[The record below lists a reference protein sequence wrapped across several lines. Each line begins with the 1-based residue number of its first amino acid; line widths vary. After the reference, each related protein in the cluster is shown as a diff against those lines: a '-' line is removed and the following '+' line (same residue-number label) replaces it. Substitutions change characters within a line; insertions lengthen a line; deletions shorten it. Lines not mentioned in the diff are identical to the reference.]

1 MKNRCLSVLA
11 AVSLAASFGGC
22 KHEQAASV
30 SVDGAAETK
39 PAGVQTQAQAVT
51 SGANGSGNAVS
62 SAANATSPN
71 PSSQAAPA
79 VSANSS
85 KPKVVTSEKTA
96 TLVVAQHTFRFVSHL
111 QRVEGTNEDT
121 VDHWE
126 LRGANDRVI
135 YQQSYPVSF
144 QDGQFE
150 DTVSVDAEAF
160 NTQQGGGILIHGMD
174 LPSAPDSGG
183 WVQVFGYKY
192 GRDKYGADE
201 SLFGPLAPPI
211 SITGEFLGVEADPT
225 MPSPVKTGGA
235 TMTVMHDL
243 LKFRLRTGTVDIVYP
258 VLINWITGRLEP
270 RICTEMTSK
279 GQVQRCSYPVIAE
292 PARSTE
298 ATFVRL
304 FPEPDDGFTA
314 KHVVVQPQSKVEFL
328 EARASVGWA
337 QDANSVSFGV
347 DGDLWV
353 KIRVDGKE
361 GWIHGQEDFDAVGL
375 PLVG

>member
-1 MKNRCLSVLA
+1 
-11 AVSLAASFGGC
+11 LAASLGGC
-22 KHEQAASV
+22 KHQQAASV
-30 SVDGAAETK
+30 SVNGAANGSAQAK
-39 PAGVQTQAQAVT
+39 PVAVQTQAPVVT
-51 SGANGSGNAVS
+51 AGANGAGIPAGSTSTSNAITQAASVAAPPV
-62 SAANATSPN
+62 SAANA
-71 PSSQAAPA
+71 
-79 VSANSS
+79 S
-85 KPKVVTSEKTA
+85 KPKVVVSEKA
-96 TLVVAQHTFRFVSHL
+96 ETLVVAQHPFRFVSHL
-111 QRVEGTNEDT
+111 QRIEGTNEDT

-150 DTVSVDAEAF
+150 DTVSIDAEAF

-211 SITGEFLGVEADPT
+211 SIAGEFLGVEADPS
-225 MPSPVKTGGA
+225 MPSPVKNGA
-235 TMTVMHDL
+235 ATITVMHDL

-258 VLINWITGRLEP
+258 VLINWITGKLEP
-270 RICTEMTSK
+270 RMCNEMTSK
-279 GQVQRCSYPVIAE
+279 GQVQRCSYPVMAE

-298 ATFVRL
+298 VTFVRL
-304 FPEPDDGFTA
+304 YPEPDDGFTA
-314 KHVVVQPQSKVEFL
+314 KHVVVQPQSKVEYL
-328 EARASVGWA
+328 EARASVGWG
-337 QDANSVSFGV
+337 QDANSIAFGV
-347 DGDLWV
+347 DGDLWL